1 MLAILKKEIN
11 TFFSSSIG
19 YLVIGLFLLLNSL
32 FLWLF
37 KGEFNILDYGFAD
50 LSSFFLLA
58 PWVLLFLISAV
69 TMRSFSDEKKKVGV
83 FQS

>member
-11 TFFSSSIG
+11 TFFSSPVG
-19 YLVIGLFLLLNSL
+19 YLVITIFLLLNGL

-50 LSSFFLLA
+50 LFSFFLLA
-58 PWVLLFLISAV
+58 QWIFIFLIHTV
-69 TMRSFSDEKKKVGV
+69 TMRSFFD
-83 FQS
+83 